1 MHIVR
6 YDRAVS
12 QTGWAQLST
21 SSTAWC
27 SWPTLLTLSCRN
39 TLTQVCTC
47 NYACMLVHMHALHK
61 CSHASAHACTSPD
74 QDSDLHPSIFA
85 RCLLR
90 KQKHLRF
97 TPCVTPRFSYFPLWQ
112 ILSFMLLFLEL
123 SSVLSQDGIVA
134 IRNAL
139 RRSTPSLRSFTKV
152 LQNSASICLVEHE
165 MFLTWRMGCHL
176 FPSHSPLSF
185 RWPVLWC
192 CSFTLHTKFT
202 QVCSLTL
209 HRKFSQVCNLTLH
222 RKFSQVCSLT
232 LHTVFSGLQFD
243 LAQKVV
249 SSLQFDL
256 AQKVVSSLQFDLA
269 QKVVSSLQFDLAQK
283 VFSSLSTFMSCQV
296 SWGLVK
302 QYYMQNWPEDYL

>member
-1 MHIVR
+1 ML
-6 YDRAVS
+6 YPS
-12 QTGWAQLST
+12 K
-21 SSTAWC
+21 
-27 SWPTLLTLSCRN
+27 
-39 TLTQVCTC
+39 LTQ
-47 NYACMLVHMHALHK
+47 YAHCVVWQGRIPDWLGAVIHVINGLVQLTYPAYIVLQEHPNPGMHMQLCMHASTHACIHI

-85 RCLLR
+85 RCLFR

-139 RRSTPSLRSFTKV
+139 THSTPSLRSFTKV

-209 HRKFSQVCNLTLH
+209 HRKFSQVCS
-222 RKFSQVCSLT
+222 FT
-232 LHTVFSGLQFD
+232 LHTVFSG
-243 LAQKVV
+243 
-249 SSLQFDL
+249 LQFDL